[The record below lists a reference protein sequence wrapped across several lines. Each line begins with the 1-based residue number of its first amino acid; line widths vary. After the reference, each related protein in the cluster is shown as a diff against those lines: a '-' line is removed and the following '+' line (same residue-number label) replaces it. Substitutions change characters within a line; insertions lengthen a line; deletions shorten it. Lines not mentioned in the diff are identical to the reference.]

1 MIELMKLQG
10 DSYMDITIG
19 IVGIIPYAYPLDASE
34 IYVRVRPC
42 MSVYAYRSFSN
53 ARISDHLCVC
63 AALDDMEDS
72 HEDDGLLTKTI
83 WP

>member
-34 IYVRVRPC
+34 IYVRVRLC
-42 MSVYAYRSFSN
+42 MSVYVRMPIDHSRMPAYR
-53 ARISDHLCVC
+53 IIC
-63 AALDDMEDS
+63 AYVLHWMTWRTHMRMMGS
-72 HEDDGLLTKTI
+72 
-83 WP
+83 